1 MDIQVNEENKFPVT
15 TDRFWDGMSRNR
27 SNRVHRGLHRR
38 PPGHCRYLI
47 SNQVCETFS
56 LTISSS
62 PIRRLDS
69 MPSRKSANGRWSCG
83 VHESTLDRKSIGP
96 HGERV

>member
-1 MDIQVNEENKFPVT
+1 MHIQINEDNKFPIG

-27 SNRVHRGLHRR
+27 SNRVHRGLRR
-38 PPGHCRYLI
+38 LPSHGRQLI

-83 VHESTLDRKSIGP
+83 VHEPTLDRKSIGP